1 MTFDVAKYQL
11 SPDYPPDKESSWHY
25 PPEADGWCAVHKA
38 LKGEIALF
46 AEAFAAIKS
55 RDRDRGLVAWE
66 IKSIQTAFAGHFE
79 HVRWHHHDEDESFV
93 PFMKQRVRY
102 PEKLEADHPRIEAQ
116 CDKVKQAIEGLK
128 EGDTLDEI
136 IVEWGKYGDMICPHM
151 DEEEA
156 TALLLLRAYF
166 KPEDLKPVIEYIIK
180 FGPKIEMGSCIYFMG
195 IEKFRQEFMIQEKVP
210 FFVWHID
217 FQFRLA
223 EFKDRVIKHI
233 DALKCG
239 ERPSEETGH
248 WCTIS

>member
-1 MTFDVAKYQL
+1 MLWSAERSQAK
-11 SPDYPPDKESSWHY
+11 
-25 PPEADGWCAVHKA
+25 
-38 LKGEIALF
+38 
-46 AEAFAAIKS
+46 
-55 RDRDRGLVAWE
+55 
-66 IKSIQTAFAGHFE
+66 
-79 HVRWHHHDEDESFV
+79 
-93 PFMKQRVRY
+93 
-102 PEKLEADHPRIEAQ
+102 
-116 CDKVKQAIEGLK
+116 KQAIEGLK

-136 IVEWGKYGDMICPHM
+136 IVEWKKYGDMICPHM

-166 KPEDLKPVIEYIIK
+166 KPEDLKPVIEYIMK

-195 IEKFRQEFMIQEKVP
+195 IEKFRKEFMPQEKIP

-223 EFKDRVIKHI
+223 EFKGRVIKHI

-239 ERPSEETGH
+239 EKPSEGADH